1 MDSIESKF
9 SSDGSYV
16 SQTSD
21 VSSQQARLREQ
32 QLDQRLSCPVCLER
46 FSDPRL
52 LECNHSFCKRC
63 LMDVLHKRPKSLEE
77 EEEGDGEL
85 SNGASLMVPSL

>member
-16 SQTSD
+16 SENSD
-21 VSSQQARLREQ
+21 QQARLRSQ
-32 QLDQRLSCPVCLER
+32 VLDQRISCPVCLER
-46 FSDPRL
+46 FNDPRL

-63 LMDVLHKRPKSLEE
+63 LLDVLTKRPISAEEELEE
-77 EEEGDGEL
+77 EGEEEGVFG
-85 SNGASLMVPSL
+85 S